1 MIDWGNTDTVR
12 DRRKREQAYQERH
25 AQEKRLRGSANEEK
39 ISDEGAGTSADVEM
53 AITASSGTTGGNRQ
67 DGSETAVDPFYAP
80 RLRPFNDTQNTILP
94 FYKTGTINLGTSDGA
109 IAVGNFAI
117 RLNSIWDCITVPTY
131 TEDPNPATDTA
142 GAIGQIETPILA
154 EYLSLLDRRWF
165 SLQGPLL
172 QMPPLMTGG
181 KVLYSKYRKLHRHAH
196 MKVLHT
202 YGATERTL
210 FGNQI
215 TFEGDYRPGNYT
227 VVNDVTE
234 DEYKETWH
242 KNTEVPSMREMADFI
257 LQRSERSDNTAGAL
271 IRFDIEI
278 VYKVQWKDLESKFQY
293 MEPGANETFSGFAEQ
308 KQF

>member
-165 SLQGPLL
+165 SLQG
-172 QMPPLMTGG
+172 G